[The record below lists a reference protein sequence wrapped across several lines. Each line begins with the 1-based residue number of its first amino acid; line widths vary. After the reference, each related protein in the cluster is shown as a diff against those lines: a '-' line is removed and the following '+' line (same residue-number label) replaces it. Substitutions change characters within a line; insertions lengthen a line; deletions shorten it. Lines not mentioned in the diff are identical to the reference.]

1 MEIIQE
7 NNILLMGRKIIT
19 EKGFNPLEPNKWEAY
34 RENWDFGEP
43 IGVGKT
49 EEEAITDLLEEEE
62 LRSI

>member
-1 MEIIQE
+1 MEW
-7 NNILLMGRKIIT
+7 KIIT
-19 EKGFNPLEPNKWEAY
+19 EKGGNPLQPNKWEAW
-34 RENWDFGEP
+34 REDWDLGEP